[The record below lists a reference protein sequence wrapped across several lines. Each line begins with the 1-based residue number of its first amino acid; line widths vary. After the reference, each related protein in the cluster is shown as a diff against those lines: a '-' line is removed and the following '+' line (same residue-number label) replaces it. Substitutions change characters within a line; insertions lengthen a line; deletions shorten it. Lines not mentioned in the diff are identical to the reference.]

1 MKLKI
6 KEVKLNENNP
16 RVIKDNRFN
25 QLVQSITDFPQMME
39 LRPIVVDEDKMILG
53 GNMRFRACNVL
64 KWKEVP
70 VLIYT
75 RELHETAMSK
85 RPIELQVSYEA
96 GCDEFTIKDNVPFGE
111 WEWDMLANNYNTKEL
126 KVWGI
131 DVWQNMDDIE
141 TYDEF
146 NLPEG
151 DKGNLEQITY
161 TLSSEQSKEIKRAV
175 QDIKTTEGYKFVETF
190 GNENSNGNALYLL
203 IMEWK
208 KTNS

>member
-85 RPIELQVSYEA
+85 RPIE
-96 GCDEFTIKDNVPFGE
+96 
-111 WEWDMLANNYNTKEL
+111 
-126 KVWGI
+126 
-131 DVWQNMDDIE
+131 